1 MRPQWP
7 VRQQIC
13 HLERRVAVPVPAAD
27 KDGSVD
33 LRQKASAS
41 EGGNGSRRRPLR
53 HRSSLAPPAQDDVDV
68 ADDADDDEVQH
79 IPAPAN
85 QGGSDR
91 ANWSDENTKI
101 FCQLWI
107 EQIHTEECINGNMS
121 KKGMRKLIAKY
132 KAATNLLHVR
142 SQFMHKFRGLKEAWL
157 LIQKLRKDSGL
168 GAGRNGSVAADNA
181 WWEAETEGRPDL
193 KRLRYRW
200 PKYVAEMD
208 TMFFGNTVDGSTS
221 SVAGGI
227 QSQAKEADEQQQE
240 DPEQHAV
247 ASGHD
252 GRQEE
257 EPDGIAPFAGTSP
270 SFAGTSPPLRGS
282 SSPSF
287 RGTSPPFRGSTTPRS
302 NTPASSDSRKRGSST
317 STTASSPN
325 KRRQSPVVDSM
336 DKFMYDSSQF
346 MTSKLNMFE
355 NQMQQKQKHAEAQLQ
370 LRQKLE
376 ELKMTSFTDKINQV
390 QQLARECGV
399 EETDWPLW
407 QIVFKICQVESTMD
421 FFIGMRTAAGRL
433 EFIKNFPGIL
443 GSGAMGQP
451 KWYSWRNEQTE
462 EWWDPYDSND
472 DDVLREFL
480 EDDLGHIVA
489 GMVRFTEHH
498 EKYLNR
504 AEYRIPKVSA
514 EEWVQNMLSS
524 RDSCYDLFRMSP
536 TMFYRLHE
544 VLVESYGLQSTSKS
558 SSIEALGMFLWM
570 VGGQQSFRTVQHI
583 LTRSTGTIHKN
594 FVKVLECL
602 VKLSDNIL
610 TPRDPE
616 FRTIHPKL
624 QEARFHGLFNNCIGA
639 IDGTHIPCIVP
650 SDKVIEYMN
659 RKGKT
664 SQNVMAICDFDMRFI
679 FVNAGWPGSVHD
691 MRVFNDSRTRWSDRF
706 PHPPQGKYYLVDS
719 GYPNRPGYLAPYRQ
733 TKYH

>member
-85 QGGSDR
+85 
-91 ANWSDENTKI
+91 
-101 FCQLWI
+101 
-107 EQIHTEECINGNMS
+107 
-121 KKGMRKLIAKY
+121 
-132 KAATNLLHVR
+132 
-142 SQFMHKFRGLKEAWL
+142 
-157 LIQKLRKDSGL
+157 QKLRKDSGL

-650 SDKVIEYMN
+650 SDKVI
-659 RKGKT
+659 
-664 SQNVMAICDFDMRFI
+664 

-706 PHPPQGKYYLVDS
+706 PHPPQGKQLVICAYFS
-719 GYPNRPGYLAPYRQ
+719 CKQNILL
-733 TKYH
+733 T